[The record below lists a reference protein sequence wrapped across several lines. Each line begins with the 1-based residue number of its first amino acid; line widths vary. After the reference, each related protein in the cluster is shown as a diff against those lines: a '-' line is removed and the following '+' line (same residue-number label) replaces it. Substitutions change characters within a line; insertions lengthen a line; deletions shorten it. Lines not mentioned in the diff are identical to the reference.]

1 MTEGLEK
8 QTTSAPLRPEMEP
21 YTILRPNTITD
32 MLNVLHENIGA
43 SGIQMLDLP
52 RISIPPGGS
61 VIWNIQTPECEES
74 PRIIEGVVVGWRN
87 VRIFFNNAI
96 GVGGGKQPPDC
107 ISTNGS
113 EGVGHPGG
121 PCDLCPYSKFGSS
134 SNGKGQKCKQIRQL
148 LIVRPEE
155 MLPCLLNVPPTSLKS
170 IGQYFIALSAK
181 GIPYWG
187 IITKIALEK
196 AQNDDG
202 MPFSRMSFLGG
213 RVLDKREREILEPY
227 HKQVEQML
235 APAAIDGRDYTVEE
249 EPPPPNTSN
258 KLITS

>member
-1 MTEGLEK
+1 
-8 QTTSAPLRPEMEP
+8 MEP

-113 EGVGHPGG
+113 KGVGDPGG
-121 PCDLCPYSKFGSS
+121 PCNLCPYSKFGSS
-134 SNGKGQKCKQIRQL
+134 SNGKGQKCKLSRQL

-155 MLPCLLNVPPTSLKS
+155 RLPYLLNVPPTSLKS
-170 IGQYFIALSAK
+170 IRQYFIALLAK

-187 IITKIALEK
+187 TTTRISLVRAE
-196 AQNDDG
+196 NNDG
-202 MPFSRMSFLGG
+202 MPFSRMSFLSG

-227 HKQVEQML
+227 HKHVQEML
-235 APAAIDGRDYTVEE
+235 APTTIDSRNYTDEG
-249 EPPPPNTSN
+249 EPPPANTSN
-258 KLITS
+258 QLVDSEHTF